1 MTYPLQQK
9 RSKSFLSA
17 DRLGI
22 IASTVCFAHCLLT
35 PIVLS
40 LSIVSA
46 HFLPS
51 EERTH
56 RVLAVLVAALG
67 ALAFI
72 RGYRKHRKL
81 RVPLCMLIGIT
92 LIFGAAWWGDRF
104 TSHFTEVL
112 VTLSGS
118 CFMIV
123 AHRMN
128 HTFCKACERCG

>member
-1 MTYPLQQK
+1 MNSNYAGK
-9 RSKSFLSA
+9 RSGLSLPA

-22 IASTVCFAHCLLT
+22 IASAVCFAHCLLT

-40 LSIVSA
+40 LSVVSA

-56 RVLAVLVAALG
+56 RVLAVLVATLG
-67 ALAFI
+67 VLAFI
-72 RGYRKHRKL
+72 QGYRRHRKL
-81 RVPLCMLIGIT
+81 RVPLCMLAGVA

-104 TSHFTEVL
+104 PSHSAEVL

-118 CFMIV
+118 SFMIA